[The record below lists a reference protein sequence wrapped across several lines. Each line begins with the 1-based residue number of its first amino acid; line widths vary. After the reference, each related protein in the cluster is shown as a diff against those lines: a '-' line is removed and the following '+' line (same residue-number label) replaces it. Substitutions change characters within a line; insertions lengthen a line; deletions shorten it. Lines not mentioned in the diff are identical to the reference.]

1 MTDVS
6 ICNLALTQLSTARIT
21 SLDENSENARKC
33 KAIYEMV
40 RDSLLADHNWNFA
53 RAEKELALIDETPV
67 SEDWAY
73 IFQLPVDCL
82 RVMRMEEDE
91 QFAIFGDRLYTNS
104 DEAKIEY
111 IKRETNPVKY
121 SPMFVKAL
129 AARIAS
135 DLSYGITKSATL
147 AQVAEQRAIMSL
159 KEAKWTDAQEG
170 INTLPITGNFIRSR
184 Q

>member
-1 MTDVS
+1 MTDIS
-6 ICNLALTQLSTARIT
+6 ICNLALTQLSTARIA
-21 SLDENSENARKC
+21 SLDESTENGRKC
-33 KAIYEMV
+33 KAIYELS

-73 IFQLPVDCL
+73 IFQLPSDCL

-91 QFAIFGDRLYTNS
+91 KFAIFSDRLYTNS
-104 DEAKIEY
+104 DVAKIEY

-129 AARIAS
+129 AGRIAA
-135 DLSYGITKSATL
+135 DLAYGITQNATV
-147 AQVAEQRAIMSL
+147 AQLAEQRANQSL
-159 KEAKWTDAQEG
+159 REAKWTDAQEG
-170 INTLPITGNFIRSR
+170 INTLPIQGNFIRSR